1 MRIQSHVCQ
10 ISSTHEPH
18 SADRQTVTNQNCYSQ
33 VIHCPFSRLEF
44 VHGMNETS
52 PHLLLRAPIPAQL
65 RLSFCEATP
74 RDLKRWIADLPKAN
88 IGETARRLY
97 EGLSELNQLLTPSDN
112 RLQLLE
118 LLRPEV
124 YYVCKHLERHFLHQS
139 IVLDERSRKIANL
152 CQALQSHLAIGYK
165 QIVMRVSP
173 RFSKDRAP
181 LLAQA
186 LQRAIHCLNG
196 PLIRATE
203 LYCPVP
209 EGVWLEL
216 HQLYR
221 IACSHRLQHLSLRDE
236 LASQTQTLSIEQTYV
251 VALLLGAARCNQLRQ
266 NQIAR
271 LAEVL
276 EPWSKLIKL
285 QPEHPAD
292 GLFGVAPELDI
303 GPRYRSKF
311 RPEQQERL
319 LGFDPQSLVAAIEA
333 HLQKT
338 DSPVPLPVPAG
349 LSLDTLQH
357 LNAAWGQAVERS
369 FQRTASQGT
378 LTLCVGMSALHFYLG
393 GQRPFSEI
401 LKHPGAGRAQFAA
414 TSPSAREKDQWH
426 HAFDAAPQG
435 TADTLLPY
443 EEIEYPQLQNDDSHE
458 ASDRNRHFPTYALPV
473 INHSPGGYC
482 LAWPGEVPAELQAGE
497 MVGIEDT
504 AGSGWS
510 IAVVRWIRQVR
521 GGGTQMGIEQVAPY
535 AEPCGL
541 QLVRTRD
548 DHSHYLRGLLL
559 PAISAIDLPATLL
572 APRLP
577 FEEGNKVMI
586 NTNGEERR
594 AGLDRRVASTNS
606 FNQFAYRSLEVA
618 RNDNAAGSGV
628 VSSEEDFDSLW
639 KTL

>member
-1 MRIQSHVCQ
+1 M
-10 ISSTHEPH
+10 
-18 SADRQTVTNQNCYSQ
+18 DD
-33 VIHCPFSRLEF
+33 
-44 VHGMNETS
+44 TS
-52 PHLLLRAPIPAQL
+52 PHLLLRSPIPTQL

-88 IGETARRLY
+88 IGETARQLY
-97 EGLSELNQLLTPSDN
+97 QGLSELNQLLTPSDN

-124 YYVCKHLERHFLHQS
+124 YFVCKHLERHFLHQS

-165 QIVMRVSP
+165 QIVMRVTP

-181 LLAQA
+181 LLTQA
-186 LQRAIHCLNG
+186 LQRAMHCLNG
-196 PLIRATE
+196 PLVRATE

-221 IACSHRLQHLSLRDE
+221 IACIHRLQHVSLRDE
-236 LASQTQTLSIEQTYV
+236 LASQTQTLSIEQTYLA
-251 VALLLGAARCNQLRQ
+251 ALLLGAARCNQLRQ

-285 QPEHPAD
+285 QAQTPAD
-292 GLFGVAPELDI
+292 GLFAIAPELDV

-311 RPEQQERL
+311 RAEQQANL
-319 LGFDPQSLVAAIEA
+319 LGLDPQPLVAAIEA

-338 DSPVPLPVPAG
+338 DSSSPLPVPAG

-357 LNAAWGQAVERS
+357 LSAAWGQAVERS

-401 LKHPGAGRAQFAA
+401 LKNPGVARAQFKA
-414 TSPSAREKDQWH
+414 TSPSVREKDQWS

-435 TADTLLPY
+435 SVDALLPY
-443 EEIEYPQLQNDDSHE
+443 EEIEYPQLQNDDTYES
-458 ASDRNRHFPTYALPV
+458 SDRNRHFPTYALPV

-497 MVGIEDT
+497 MVGIEDS
-504 AGSGWS
+504 AGAGWS

-541 QLVRTRD
+541 QLVRTQD

-577 FEEGNKVMI
+577 FQEGNKVLI
-586 NTNGEERR
+586 NTNGEKRR

-606 FNQFAYRSLEVA
+606 FNQFAYRSLETA
-618 RNDNAAGSGV
+618 KSDNVTGSGV
-628 VSSEEDFDSLW
+628 VNSEEDFDSLW

>member
-1 MRIQSHVCQ
+1 
-10 ISSTHEPH
+10 
-18 SADRQTVTNQNCYSQ
+18 
-33 VIHCPFSRLEF
+33 
-44 VHGMNETS
+44 MNETN
-52 PHLLLRAPIPAQL
+52 PVLLLRAPIPTQS

-74 RDLKRWIADLPKAN
+74 RDLKRWIANLPKAN
-88 IGETARRLY
+88 IGETARQLY
-97 EGLSELNQLLTPSDN
+97 QGLSELNQLLTPSDN

-124 YYVCKHLERHFLHQS
+124 YYVCKHLERHFLHQT

-165 QIVMRVSP
+165 QIVIRVTP

-181 LLAQA
+181 LLTQA

-196 PLIRATE
+196 ALIRATE

-209 EGVWLEL
+209 ENLWLEL

-221 IACSHRLQHLSLRDE
+221 IGCQFQLQNLSVRDE
-236 LASQTQTLSIEQTYV
+236 LASQTQKLSIEQTYV
-251 VALLLGAARCNQLRQ
+251 VALLLGASRCNQLRQ

-276 EPWSKLIKL
+276 EPWSQWIKL
-285 QPEHPAD
+285 QPAKLD
-292 GLFGVAPELDI
+292 NGLFAIAPDLDT

-311 RPEQQERL
+311 LAEQQERL
-319 LGFDPQSLVAAIEA
+319 LGIDPQPLVMAIEN
-333 HLQKT
+333 HLQQST
-338 DSPVPLPVPAG
+338 DKVSPLPIPVG
-349 LSLDTLQH
+349 LNLDTLQH
-357 LNAAWGQAVERS
+357 LHAAWGQAAERS
-369 FQRTASQGT
+369 FQRTVGHGT

-393 GQRPFSEI
+393 GQRSFNDI
-401 LKHPGAGRAQFAA
+401 LKKPGARPAQFSA
-414 TSPSAREKDQWH
+414 TDPTARAKDQWR
-426 HAFDAAPQG
+426 HAFDAAPHG

-443 EEIEYPQLQNDDSHE
+443 EEIEYPHLQNDDSHE
-458 ASDRNRHFPTYALPV
+458 ASDRQQHFPTYALPV

-482 LAWPGEVPAELQAGE
+482 LAWPGAVPAELQAGE

-504 AGSGWS
+504 AGQGWS

-521 GGGTQMGIEQVAPY
+521 GGGTQMGIEQVAPC

-541 QLVRTRD
+541 QLIRSHD
-548 DHSHYLRGLLL
+548 EHSQYLRGLLL

-572 APRLP
+572 TPRLP
-577 FEEGNKVMI
+577 FQEGNKVLI

-594 AGLDRRVASTNS
+594 AGLERRVSSTNS
-606 FNQFAYRSLEVA
+606 FNQFAYRSLETA
-618 RNDNAAGSGV
+618 RNENAAGSGV
-628 VSSEEDFDSLW
+628 VGVAEEFDSLW
-639 KTL
+639 KSL

>member
-1 MRIQSHVCQ
+1 M
-10 ISSTHEPH
+10 
-18 SADRQTVTNQNCYSQ
+18 D
-33 VIHCPFSRLEF
+33 
-44 VHGMNETS
+44 ETS
-52 PHLLLRAPIPAQL
+52 PHLLLRAPAPTQS

-97 EGLSELNQLLTPSDN
+97 QGLSELNQLLTPSDN

-139 IVLDERSRKIANL
+139 IVLDERSRKIVNL

-165 QIVMRVSP
+165 QIVVRIAP

-181 LLAQA
+181 LLTHA
-186 LQRAIHCLNG
+186 LQRAMHCLNG
-196 PLIRATE
+196 TLIRATE
-203 LYCPVP
+203 LYSPVP
-209 EGVWLEL
+209 EGLWLEL

-221 IACSHRLQHLSLRDE
+221 IACTHRLQDQSLRDQ
-236 LASQTQTLSIEQTYV
+236 LASQTQTISIEQTYT

-271 LAEVL
+271 LVEVL
-276 EPWSKLIKL
+276 EPWSKWLKL
-285 QPEHPAD
+285 QTQAA
-292 GLFGVAPELDI
+292 GLFGVAPGLDV
-303 GPRYRSKF
+303 GPRYRAKF
-311 RPEQQERL
+311 RPEQLENL
-319 LGFDPQSLVAAIEA
+319 LAFDPQPLVAAIDA
-333 HLQKT
+333 HLQNVE
-338 DSPVPLPVPAG
+338 SANPLPVPAG
-349 LSLDTLQH
+349 LSVDTLQH
-357 LNAAWGQAVERS
+357 LSAAWGQAVERS

-393 GQRPFSEI
+393 GQRPFSEL
-401 LKHPGAGRAQFAA
+401 LKNPGSGRARFKA
-414 TSPSAREKDQWH
+414 TEPTGPDKDHWRQ
-426 HAFDAAPQG
+426 AFDAAPQG
-435 TADTLLPY
+435 TADAMLPY
-443 EEIEYPQLQNDDSHE
+443 EEIEYPQLQIDDSHE
-458 ASDRNRHFPTYALPV
+458 TSDHNRHFPTYVLPV

-482 LAWPGEVPAELQAGE
+482 LAWPDAVPEELQAGE
-497 MVGIEDT
+497 MVGIEDA
-504 AGSGWS
+504 AGDGWS

-559 PAISAIDLPATLL
+559 PAISAVDLPATLL

-577 FEEGNKVMI
+577 FQEGNKVLI

-606 FNQFAYRSLEVA
+606 FNQFAYRSLEAA
-618 RNDNAAGSGV
+618 RSENATGSGGGV
-628 VSSEEDFDSLW
+628 GSEEDFDSLW

>member
-1 MRIQSHVCQ
+1 M
-10 ISSTHEPH
+10 
-18 SADRQTVTNQNCYSQ
+18 D
-33 VIHCPFSRLEF
+33 
-44 VHGMNETS
+44 ETS
-52 PHLLLRAPIPAQL
+52 PHLLLRAPTPTQP

-97 EGLSELNQLLTPSDN
+97 QGLSELNQLLTPSDN

-139 IVLDERSRKIANL
+139 IVLDERSRKVVNL
-152 CQALQSHLAIGYK
+152 CQALQGHLAIGYK
-165 QIVMRVSP
+165 QIVVRIAP

-181 LLAQA
+181 LLTHA
-186 LQRAIHCLNG
+186 LQRAMHCLNG
-196 PLIRATE
+196 TLIRATE
-203 LYCPVP
+203 LYAPVP
-209 EGVWLEL
+209 EGLWLEL

-221 IACSHRLQHLSLRDE
+221 IACTHRLQDQSLRDP
-236 LASQTQTLSIEQTYV
+236 LASQTQTISIEQTYT

-271 LAEVL
+271 LVEVL
-276 EPWSKLIKL
+276 EPWSKWLKL
-285 QPEHPAD
+285 QTQAS
-292 GLFGVAPELDI
+292 GLFAVAPELDI
-303 GPRYRSKF
+303 GPRYRAKF
-311 RPEQQERL
+311 RPEQLESL
-319 LGFDPQSLVAAIEA
+319 LTFDPQPLVAAIDA
-333 HLQKT
+333 HLR
-338 DSPVPLPVPAG
+338 DIESANPLPVPAG
-349 LSLDTLQH
+349 LSVDTLQH
-357 LNAAWGQAVERS
+357 LSAAWGQAVERS

-401 LKHPGAGRAQFAA
+401 LKTPGSGRAKFTAMEPAGPQNDHW
-414 TSPSAREKDQWH
+414 RQ
-426 HAFDAAPQG
+426 AFDAAPQG
-435 TADTLLPY
+435 TADAMLPY
-443 EEIEYPQLQNDDSHE
+443 EEIEYPQLQIDDSHE
-458 ASDRNRHFPTYALPV
+458 TSDQNRHFPTYVLPV

-482 LAWPGEVPAELQAGE
+482 LAWPDAVPEELQAGE
-497 MVGIEDT
+497 MVGIEDA
-504 AGSGWS
+504 AGGGWS

-541 QLVRTRD
+541 QLVRARD

-559 PAISAIDLPATLL
+559 PAISAVDLPATLL

-577 FEEGNKVMI
+577 FQEGNKVLI

-594 AGLDRRVASTNS
+594 AGLDRRLASTNS
-606 FNQFAYRSLEVA
+606 FNQFAYRSLEAA
-618 RNDNAAGSGV
+618 RNENATGSDGGV
-628 VSSEEDFDSLW
+628 GSEEDFDSLW

>member
-1 MRIQSHVCQ
+1 
-10 ISSTHEPH
+10 
-18 SADRQTVTNQNCYSQ
+18 
-33 VIHCPFSRLEF
+33 
-44 VHGMNETS
+44 MNETS
-52 PHLLLRAPIPAQL
+52 PHLLLRAPVPAQL

-74 RDLKRWIADLPKAN
+74 RDLKRWIANLPKAN
-88 IGETARRLY
+88 IGETARQLY
-97 EGLSELNQLLTPSDN
+97 QGLSELNQLLTPSDN

-139 IVLDERSRKIANL
+139 IALDERSSKIANL

-165 QIVMRVSP
+165 QIVVRITP

-186 LQRAIHCLNG
+186 LQRAMHCLNG
-196 PLIRATE
+196 SLIRATQ

-209 EGVWLEL
+209 EGAWLEL

-221 IACSHRLQHLSLRDE
+221 IAYNLRLQHLSLRDE
-236 LASQTQTLSIEQTYV
+236 LASQTQNLSIEQTYV
-251 VALLLGAARCNQLRQ
+251 VALLVGAARCNQLRQ

-285 QPEHPAD
+285 QPETPAD
-292 GLFGVAPELDI
+292 GLFAIAPELDI

-319 LGFDPQSLVAAIEA
+319 LGFDPQPLVAAIDA
-333 HLQKT
+333 HLEKN
-338 DSPVPLPVPAG
+338 DDESPLPVPAG
-349 LSLDTLQH
+349 LSLDTLHH
-357 LNAAWGQAVERS
+357 LSAAWGQTVERS

-401 LKHPGAGRAQFAA
+401 LKNPGARRAQFTA
-414 TSPSAREKDQWH
+414 TSPALREKDQWS
-426 HAFDAAPQG
+426 HAFDAAPHG
-435 TADTLLPY
+435 TADALLPY
-443 EEIEYPQLQNDDSHE
+443 EEIEYRQLQKDDSHE
-458 ASDRNRHFPTYALPV
+458 ASDRHFPTYVLPV

-482 LAWPGEVPAELQAGE
+482 LAWPDAVPAELQAGE

-504 AGSGWS
+504 AGAGWS

-559 PAISAIDLPATLL
+559 PAISAIDVPATLL

-577 FEEGNKVMI
+577 FQEGHKVLI

-594 AGLDRRVASTNS
+594 AGLDRRVSSTNS
-606 FNQFAYRSLEVA
+606 FNQFAYRSLESA

-628 VSSEEDFDSLW
+628 VGVEEEFDSLW
-639 KTL
+639 QTL

>member
-1 MRIQSHVCQ
+1 
-10 ISSTHEPH
+10 
-18 SADRQTVTNQNCYSQ
+18 
-33 VIHCPFSRLEF
+33 
-44 VHGMNETS
+44 MNETS
-52 PHLLLRAPIPAQL
+52 PHLLLRAPIPSQS

-74 RDLKRWIADLPKAN
+74 RDLKRWIANLPKAN
-88 IGETARRLY
+88 IGETARLLY
-97 EGLSELNQLLTPSDN
+97 QGLSELNQLLTPSDN

-124 YYVCKHLERHFLHQS
+124 YYVCKHLERHFLHQA

-165 QIVMRVSP
+165 QIVVRITP
-173 RFSKDRAP
+173 KFSKDRAP
-181 LLAQA
+181 LLTQA

-196 PLIRATE
+196 PLIRATQ

-209 EGVWLEL
+209 EGLWLEL

-221 IACSHRLQHLSLRDE
+221 IACTHRLQHVSLRDE
-236 LASQTQTLSIEQTYV
+236 LASQTQSLSIEQTYV
-251 VALLLGAARCNQLRQ
+251 AALLLGASRCNQLRQ

-276 EPWSKLIKL
+276 EPWSKWIKL
-285 QPEHPAD
+285 QPGKAAE
-292 GLFGVAPELDI
+292 GLFAVAPDLDC
-303 GPRYRSKF
+303 GPRYHTKF
-311 RPEQQERL
+311 RAEQLESL
-319 LGFDPQSLVAAIEA
+319 LGLDPQPLVAAIDV

-338 DSPVPLPVPAG
+338 DSSPPLPVPAG

-357 LNAAWGQAVERS
+357 LSAAWGQTAERS
-369 FQRTASQGT
+369 FHRTVGQGS

-393 GQRPFSEI
+393 GKRSFSDI
-401 LKHPGAGRAQFAA
+401 LKHPGTRPAQFAA
-414 TSPSAREKDQWH
+414 TSPAGREKDQWS
-426 HAFDAAPQG
+426 HAFDAAPHG
-435 TADTLLPY
+435 NANDLLPY

-458 ASDRNRHFPTYALPV
+458 AADRNRHFPTYALQV

-482 LAWPGEVPAELQAGE
+482 LAWPSTVPAELQAGE
-497 MVGIEDT
+497 MVGIEDS
-504 AGSGWS
+504 AGQGWS

-541 QLVRTRD
+541 QLVRARD

-577 FEEGNKVMI
+577 FQEGHKVLI

-594 AGLDRRVASTNS
+594 AGLDQRLASTNS
-606 FNQFAYRSLEVA
+606 FNQFAYRSLE
-618 RNDNAAGSGV
+618 NAAESGAGNA
-628 VSSEEDFDSLW
+628 EDDFDSLW
-639 KTL
+639 KSL

>member
-1 MRIQSHVCQ
+1 
-10 ISSTHEPH
+10 
-18 SADRQTVTNQNCYSQ
+18 
-33 VIHCPFSRLEF
+33 
-44 VHGMNETS
+44 MNETR
-52 PHLLLRAPIPAQL
+52 PHLLLRAPVPAQL

-74 RDLKRWIADLPKAN
+74 RDLKRWIANLPKAN
-88 IGETARRLY
+88 IGETARQLY
-97 EGLSELNQLLTPSDN
+97 QGLSELNQLLTPSDN

-165 QIVMRVSP
+165 QIVVRITP

-186 LQRAIHCLNG
+186 LQRAMHCLNG
-196 PLIRATE
+196 PLIRATA

-221 IACSHRLQHLSLRDE
+221 IACTHRLQHLSLRDE
-236 LASQTQTLSIEQTYV
+236 LASQTQNLSIEQTYV

-271 LAEVL
+271 LTEVL

-285 QPEHPAD
+285 QPDRPAE
-292 GLFGVAPELDI
+292 GLFAVAPELDI

-311 RPEQQERL
+311 RPEQQESL
-319 LGFDPQSLVAAIEA
+319 LGLDPQPLVAAIEA

-338 DSPVPLPVPAG
+338 DSPSPLPVPAG

-357 LNAAWGQAVERS
+357 LSAAWGQAVERS

-401 LKHPGAGRAQFAA
+401 LKNPGARRAQFTA
-414 TSPSAREKDQWH
+414 TSPALGEKDQWS
-426 HAFDAAPQG
+426 HAFDAAPHG
-435 TADTLLPY
+435 TADALLPY

-458 ASDRNRHFPTYALPV
+458 ASDRNRHFPTYVLPV

-482 LAWPGEVPAELQAGE
+482 LAWPGAVPAELQAGE

-504 AGSGWS
+504 AGAGWS

-577 FEEGNKVMI
+577 FQEGQKVLI

-594 AGLDRRVASTNS
+594 AGLDRRVSSTNS
-606 FNQFAYRSLEVA
+606 FNQFAYRSLETA

-628 VSSEEDFDSLW
+628 GGVEEEFDSLW
-639 KTL
+639 QTL